1 MDDRAVAH
9 VDPMVPVGDR
19 GPGQPSP
26 HLNLLPKRHLHRLQ
40 HRKKPPAL
48 SDPSGPPTL
57 TLFPQD
63 APERFIMEFF
73 DAIGSLSTGQVILLI
88 VALVIAFGFEC
99 INGFHDTANAVATV
113 IYTKSLKPTPAVVWS
128 GIWNFIGVHAGGI
141 GVAFS
146 IVHLLPVDLL
156 VNIKTGKGLAMVLAL
171 LLAAIIWNFATWYR
185 GLPASSSHS
194 LIGSIMG
201 VGMMNAWL
209 EHGSL
214 SKGINWH
221 KASEVGAALLF
232 SPLIG
237 FGLAAGLLL
246 LLQKLVP
253 AKELYE
259 PPKDDSPP
267 PWWIRGLLIGTC
279 TGVSFAHGSNDGQ
292 KGMGLIMLVLIGI
305 VPAAYALDMG
315 SSQEQVAAMVAA
327 AKQLEQE
334 LSDPG
339 IVKVMEAL
347 KAEHLATTRVE
358 ELMKDPKALE
368 FEKDRAIAASIEPY
382 STFDMFEP
390 QSVVDRVFDPY
401 PRADAVLATLDP
413 LPLARQVV
421 ATLDG
426 KSSFGDL
433 DDEGRWQLRTHLV
446 ELGASVRTLVR
457 SFGDR
462 MAEDRRKVLKGL
474 AGELSEPVEYVPE
487 WVKMGVAL
495 CLGLGTMVGWQRIVV
510 TVGEKIGKTHLTYAQ
525 GAAAELVAATTI
537 GLADVGGLPVSTTHV
552 LSSGVAGTMWANKSG
567 IQPETVR
574 EIALAWILTLPV
586 AMALSGGLYFLAT
599 LFTG

>member
-1 MDDRAVAH
+1 
-9 VDPMVPVGDR
+9 
-19 GPGQPSP
+19 
-26 HLNLLPKRHLHRLQ
+26 
-40 HRKKPPAL
+40 
-48 SDPSGPPTL
+48 
-57 TLFPQD
+57 
-63 APERFIMEFF
+63 MEFF
-73 DAIGSLSTGQVILLI
+73 DAIGTLSTGQVILLL
-88 VALVIAFGFEC
+88 VALFIAFGFEC

-128 GIWNFIGVHAGGI
+128 GLWNFIGVHAGGI

-209 EHGSL
+209 EHGNL

-221 KASEVGAALLF
+221 KASEVGAALLL

-259 PPKDDSPP
+259 PPKDDRPP

-315 SSQEQVAAMVAA
+315 SSHAEVSATITA
-327 AKQLEQE
+327 AKELEKE

-347 KAEHLATTRVE
+347 KEEHLATSRVE
-358 ELMKDPKALE
+358 KLLKDPKALE
-368 FEKDRAIAASIEPY
+368 FERNRAVAASIDPY
-382 STFDMFEP
+382 ATFDFYEP
-390 QSVVDRVFDPY
+390 HSVVDQVFDPY

-426 KSSFGDL
+426 KTSFHDL
-433 DDEGRWQLRTHLV
+433 DDAGRWELRTHLV

-457 SFGDR
+457 TFGDR

-474 AGELSEPVEYVPE
+474 AGKLSEPVEYVPE

-586 AMALSGGLYFLAT
+586 AMALSGGLYWLAT